1 VQLNGERSRLE
12 EEKSYLKLERPYGT
26 AFIKAVLE
34 TLRKAGI
41 KLTKEEEDKLKAL
54 AGYEYGEQYP
64 SPTVAKALAYLERQI
79 GKEFTRRMLNHII
92 RLLGAKPL
100 GELEGEVYLMPV
112 QKLAIKDE
120 ATGLTRVVSV
130 LPQKEFEGETIEKSV
145 EETLEYYRNL
155 SKGHQKWGS
164 EEE

>member
-1 VQLNGERSRLE
+1 
-12 EEKSYLKLERPYGT
+12 
-26 AFIKAVLE
+26 
-34 TLRKAGI
+34 LRKAGI

-112 QKLAIKDE
+112 QKLALKDE
-120 ATGLTRVVSV
+120 ATGLTKVVSV
-130 LPQKEFEGETIEKSV
+130 LPQREFEGESIEKSV

-155 SKGHQKWGS
+155 SKGHQKWG